1 MTYIVTCPE
10 CAFEYEMEEV
20 EDVLDFQE
28 EHRADR
34 SERHILEFQM
44 VH

>member
-1 MTYIVTCPE
+1 MTYIVTCSE
-10 CAFEYEMEEV
+10 CTFQHEMEGV

-28 EHRADR
+28 EHRA
-34 SERHILEFQM
+34 ERGEQHILEFQL